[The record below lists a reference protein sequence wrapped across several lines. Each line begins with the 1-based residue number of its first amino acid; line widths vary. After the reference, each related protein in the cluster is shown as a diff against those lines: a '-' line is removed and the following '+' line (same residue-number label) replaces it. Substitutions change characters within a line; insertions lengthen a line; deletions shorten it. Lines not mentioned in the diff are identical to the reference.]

1 MRVMD
6 SSDASPPPH
15 HHPTPYTHTDTIPP
29 TPPPPPYT
37 HSERARLPGAGRP
50 PLSAYRDDVITCLF
64 FTPASLGLNGAGE
77 ETMESY
83 RSVLTD
89 RPPPLNGSLIT
100 SLSCS
105 PRLPCGRRRKR
116 QNESTLLNESNP
128 PPPTHTHRHTDTH
141 TQRLFSL
148 FLLFFFEGNF
158 LSFRGGGSVLSRFL
172 LARVESSRDTCPVF
186 DTRSRTTVPGWQRNT
201 AVKASFIAGPGPWS
215 RFCCCWSF
223 FLFLLSLLFIIQSGP
238 PCYLRTTYST
248 YARTHELCESWGGRP
263 GLPSLINLRFLW
275 T

>member
-29 TPPPPPYT
+29 PPPPPPYT

-77 ETMESY
+77 ETMDSY

-100 SLSCS
+100 SLSSS

-128 PPPTHTHRHTDTH
+128 PPPPTHTH
-141 TQRLFSL
+141 TQTFFSFFSL
-148 FLLFFFEGNF
+148 FFWGEFSIFPGRRF
-158 LSFRGGGSVLSRFL
+158 SSF
-172 LARVESSRDTCPVF
+172 
-186 DTRSRTTVPGWQRNT
+186 Q
-201 AVKASFIAGPGPWS
+201 I
-215 RFCCCWSF
+215 
-223 FLFLLSLLFIIQSGP
+223 P
-238 PCYLRTTYST
+238 PCTRRKL
-248 YARTHELCESWGGRP
+248 P
-263 GLPSLINLRFLW
+263 GHLPCVRHTI
-275 T
+275 